1 MNNLKEKIKRIPKA
15 YFTIGDVRKISSN
28 TPESIRVAMN
38 RLVASGEVERLERG
52 VYSREGS
59 RVDWDLYA
67 CERYAPSY
75 ISFESALARH
85 HILSQQPAHIVLATT
100 NRTKESIAQG
110 KEIFYRHIKKDL
122 YWGWKRVDGYL
133 LADAEKAFL
142 DLLYFSLRGYAKF
155 DSTEM
160 NLRFLNKG
168 RVREYARKFQILKM
182 DEILRNL
189 GF

>member
-1 MNNLKEKIKRIPKA
+1 MNNLKEQIKRIPKA
-15 YFTIGDVRKISSN
+15 YFTIGDVRKVSSN

-52 VYSREGS
+52 VYSRESS
-59 RVDWDLYA
+59 RMDWDLYA

-85 HILSQQPAHIVLATT
+85 HVLSQQPVHIVLATT
-100 NRTKESIAQG
+100 NRTKQSIVPG

-122 YWGWKRVDGYL
+122 YWGYIRVEGCL

-155 DSTEM
+155 DSEEM
-160 NLRFLNKG
+160 NLHFLSKG
-168 RVREYARKFQILKM
+168 KVRKYARKFQISKM
-182 DEILRNL
+182 DEMLQGL